1 VSFSYTYLLLAIPYV
16 GITIVLFTNAEMVVG
31 RTLDKFLQS
40 RKRLLENDE
49 SSAVKDNANQIGDHM
64 DDATNNIAKAPETFE
79 AIEENKK
86 ELEKDSK
93 FDPLPAI
100 LLTVALG
107 IHSFIEGLG
116 IGETPDVSALESAF
130 IAVVFHKGFTAFALA
145 ESLINTGFWVKG
157 RRKWFFLSLGI
168 FICIAI
174 IGIGIGWAASPSTEN
189 ATAAAF
195 VGITSGSFIFVAL
208 HELIPEQMDRI
219 DKGNLPLIHPIF
231 SFWAGYG
238 LMSMLALWA

>member
-1 VSFSYTYLLLAIPYV
+1 
-16 GITIVLFTNAEMVVG
+16 MG
-31 RTLDKFLQS
+31 RTLDKFLQG
-40 RKRLLENDE
+40 RKRLQENDE

-64 DDATNNIAKAPETFE
+64 DDGTNNIAKSPETFE
-79 AIEENKK
+79 ATEENEK
-86 ELEKDSK
+86 ELNSSQGKDSK

-145 ESLINTGFWVKG
+145 ESLVNTGFWVKG

-168 FICIAI
+168 FIFIAI

-219 DKGNLPLIHPIF
+219 DKGNLPLIYPIC